1 MKLCVIPGDGIGPEV
16 IDAALQVLYTLS
28 PELKIETVMAQAGWD
43 TFQATGHALP
53 DVTRD
58 LAAAADAVLFGAVA
72 SPSHA
77 VPGYQSPIVA
87 LRRALDLYANIRP
100 STNAGLPAASS
111 QPPVDL
117 VVVRE
122 NTEDLYAGR
131 ERLADDGQTAIAER
145 VITRRGSERIVR
157 RACELAMQR
166 GQQTGTPP
174 RVTIVH
180 KANVLRISDGL
191 FRTVALEVAQQYPA
205 LVIEELLVDTAAMH
219 LAQTPQRFDVI
230 VTTNMFGD
238 ILSDIACIHGGGLG
252 LASSANI
259 GEHQALFEPVHG
271 AAPDIAGQGI
281 ANPLAAIQCVA
292 LLLEWAARS
301 PASRERRKH
310 AEVQLLYGQWAQ
322 RLRAAI
328 RTTLRNGPHTPD
340 MGGVATTAEV
350 TTAVIEH
357 L

>member
-1 MKLCVIPGDGIGPEV
+1 MKLCVISGDGIGPEV
-16 IDAALQVLYTLS
+16 IDAALQVLHASS

-43 TFQATGHALP
+43 TFQATGSALP
-53 DVTRD
+53 DATRA
-58 LAAAADAVLFGAVA
+58 LAEAADAVLFGAVA
-72 SPSHA
+72 SPSRV

-100 STNAGLPAASS
+100 TTNTGLPTAGK
-111 QPPVDL
+111 QLPVDL

-122 NTEDLYAGR
+122 NTEGLYAGR
-131 ERLADDGQTAIAER
+131 ERLTDDGDTAIAER

-166 GQQTGTPP
+166 GRRTRTAPK
-174 RVTIVH
+174 VTIVH
-180 KANVLRISDGL
+180 KANVLRVSDGL

-219 LAQTPQRFDVI
+219 LAQAPQRFDVI

-259 GEHQALFEPVHG
+259 GERQALFEPVHG
-271 AAPDIAGQGI
+271 AAPDIAGRGI

-292 LLLEWAARS
+292 LLLEWAARQ
-301 PASRERRKH
+301 PRH
-310 AEVQLLYGQWAQ
+310 AEAEQAAYGQWAQ

-328 RTTLRNGPHTPD
+328 ATTLRNGPHTSD
-340 MGGVATTAEV
+340 MGGTATTMAV
-350 TTAVIEH
+350 TTAIIKQ